1 MRVWREVGSGVTAAQ
16 VRRVVASTVGVGAV
30 ARRLGVAECT
40 AHRWAGLAGVSIVP
54 RPRTERMPGRQLV
67 SDAAVRDAM
76 LGPLSLRA
84 AVERAPSAAR
94 WAQRHGV
101 GPGYLADV
109 LSGRRPP
116 GAKIL
121 SALGIGR
128 AYVRG
133 RP

>member
-1 MRVWREVGSGVTAAQ
+1 MSWHPDDAY
-16 VRRVVASTVGVGAV
+16 
-30 ARRLGVAECT
+30 
-40 AHRWAGLAGVSIVP
+40 
-54 RPRTERMPGRQLV
+54 
-67 SDAAVRDAM
+67 DAAA
-76 LGPLSLRA
+76 LSREEAAEVAAPAAVLDELRA

-94 WAQRHGV
+94 WARRHGV

-121 SALGIGR
+121 SALGIDR
-128 AYVRG
+128 AFVRG

>member
-1 MRVWREVGSGVTAAQ
+1 MNWHPDDAYDAAALSREEAAE
-16 VRRVVASTVGVGAV
+16 VVA
-30 ARRLGVAECT
+30 
-40 AHRWAGLAGVSIVP
+40 P
-54 RPRTERMPGRQLV
+54 
-67 SDAAVRDAM
+67 AAVLDE
-76 LGPLSLRA
+76 LRA
-84 AVERAPSAAR
+84 AVERVPSAAR
-94 WAQRHGV
+94 WARRHGV

-116 GAKIL
+116 EGKIL

>member
-1 MRVWREVGSGVTAAQ
+1 MSWHPDDAYDAAALQREEAAE
-16 VRRVVASTVGVGAV
+16 VVA
-30 ARRLGVAECT
+30 
-40 AHRWAGLAGVSIVP
+40 P
-54 RPRTERMPGRQLV
+54 
-67 SDAAVRDAM
+67 AAVLDE
-76 LGPLSLRA
+76 LRA

-94 WAQRHGV
+94 WARRHGV

>member
-1 MRVWREVGSGVTAAQ
+1 MSWHPDDTYDAAALQREEAAE
-16 VRRVVASTVGVGAV
+16 VVAPATV
-30 ARRLGVAECT
+30 LDE
-40 AHRWAGLAGVSIVP
+40 
-54 RPRTERMPGRQLV
+54 
-67 SDAAVRDAM
+67 
-76 LGPLSLRA
+76 LRA
-84 AVERAPSAAR
+84 AIGRAPSAAR
-94 WAQRHGV
+94 WARRHGV

-116 GAKIL
+116 GSKIL

>member
-1 MRVWREVGSGVTAAQ
+1 MSWHPDDAY
-16 VRRVVASTVGVGAV
+16 
-30 ARRLGVAECT
+30 
-40 AHRWAGLAGVSIVP
+40 
-54 RPRTERMPGRQLV
+54 
-67 SDAAVRDAM
+67 DAAVLQCEEAAEVVAPAAVLDE
-76 LGPLSLRA
+76 LRA

-94 WAQRHGV
+94 WARRHGV

-121 SALGIGR
+121 AALGIGR